1 MGSTGGKINSRGAL
15 GLKGQE
21 AEDGAGLVCE
31 SLKPGL
37 LFSDR
42 GSWKRVWEGVPWTR
56 GRDPGPSVCL
66 SPGELAFFVSW
77 SQPSLEPSKPLFLI
91 PSLSTSP
98 IECHPE
104 YPASLWQ

>member
-31 SLKPGL
+31 SLKLGL

-91 PSLSTSP
+91 PRSSTSP